1 MHEEGYGVKKQPKT
15 AFLYYS
21 IAASMA
27 HENSLL
33 KLAECYRNG
42 FGTEQDLREAVR
54 NYEKAAQSSK

>member
-1 MHEEGYGVKKQPKT
+1 MKKQPKT